1 MVGKKVS
8 VVSISLRPLGKYY
21 IRPLGAWAQPEVTI
35 MTADNWTEK
44 YKKKVVNASSAI
56 KKIRRGTRIFLG
68 TGCGVPYHLVQ
79 ELAKNA
85 SNMADNEIVHLLTLG
100 DTPSADPQ
108 FQEEFRHN
116 TFFVSENIRKA
127 VSEGRA
133 DYTPIMLSDIP
144 RLFRQKRMPL
154 DVAMIQVSPPDQH
167 GYVSL
172 GISVDITKAA
182 AESADLVIAQ
192 INDRMPI
199 THGDSFLNIKDID
212 WLVPYNES
220 LREFEPAKG
229 TDTINKIGKFVAR
242 LIENESTLE
251 LGIGALPQA
260 VCNNLLETGVQDLGI
275 HTEMFSDSLIPLI
288 QQGVV
293 TNRKK
298 SIHRD
303 KVIATF
309 AMGSENL
316 YDYINDNPMFHFHP
330 TEYVNDP
337 YVIGQNKK
345 MIAINSALEVDLTGQ
360 VCADSIGHRLFAG
373 IGGQVDFI
381 RGANRS
387 IGGKAIITMQS
398 TAMDGKVSRIVPRLS
413 EGAGVVTTRGDVDV
427 IITEYGL
434 ATLHG
439 KTIRERVLS
448 LIAIAHPDFRN
459 ELLEAAKNMLY
470 VHEDQVPFQVTG
482 TYFATEYE
490 AQEDFKGPDGPVT
503 LQFRLARPDDADRI
517 KDLFYDLS
525 EESIYFRFLTPLRS
539 LPRRT
544 LQDFYDVDA
553 DRDVSIVA
561 VVHPDAEHETE
572 KIIGA
577 GRYLLN
583 RSTNEAEFALLIK
596 DEYQG
601 KGVGSFLLNHLMRIA
616 KSKGIDS
623 FIAYVHPRNLPMIR
637 FLHRTDRI
645 VESHLSRE
653 DDEYIFKLK
662 L

>member
-1 MVGKKVS
+1 M
-8 VVSISLRPLGKYY
+8 SLGNAYRREVLKNPCQ
-21 IRPLGAWAQPEVTI
+21 IRVNQLTGQE
-35 MTADNWTEK
+35 WTEI
-44 YKKKVVNASSAI
+44 YKKKVVNANTAI

-85 SNMADNEIVHLLTLG
+85 NTMADNEIVHLLTLG
-100 DTPSADPQ
+100 DTPSADPR
-108 FQEEFRHN
+108 FQEAFRHN
-116 TFFVSENIRKA
+116 TFFVSENIREA
-127 VSEGRA
+127 VTEGRA

-144 RLFRQKRMPL
+144 RLFKQKRMPL

-167 GYVSL
+167 GFVSL
-172 GISVDITKAA
+172 GISVDITKSA

-192 INDRMPI
+192 VNDRMPI
-199 THGDSFLNIKDID
+199 THGDSFLHVQDID
-212 WLVPYNES
+212 WLVPHNEP
-220 LREFEPAKG
+220 LREFEAAEG
-229 TDTINKIGKFVAR
+229 TDTIKKIGEFVAR

-260 VCNNLLETGVQDLGI
+260 VCNSLLETGVQDLGI

-288 QQGVV
+288 QQGIV

-298 SIHRD
+298 SINKD
-303 KVIATF
+303 KVIASF
-309 AMGSENL
+309 AMGSEKL
-316 YDYINDNPMFHFHP
+316 YDYINDNPMFMFHP

-337 YVIGQNKK
+337 YVIGQNRK

-360 VCADSIGHRLFAG
+360 VCADSIGHKFYSG

-413 EGAGVVTTRGDVDV
+413 EGSGVVTTRGDVDV
-427 IITEYGL
+427 VITEYGL

-459 ELLEAAKNMLY
+459 NLLEAAKNMQY

-482 TYFATEYE
+482 TYFASEYE
-490 AQEDFKGPDGPVT
+490 AQEEFKGPDGPVT
-503 LQFRLARPDDADRI
+503 VYFRLARPDDTDRI

-539 LPRRT
+539 LPRKT

-561 VVHPDAEHETE
+561 VVYPDQDHETE
-572 KIIGA
+572 RIIGA
-577 GRYLLN
+577 GRYLLE
-583 RSTNEAEFALLIK
+583 RSTNEAEFALLIQ

-601 KGVGSFLLNHLMRIA
+601 KGIGSFLLNHLMRIA
-616 KSKGIDS
+616 KSKGIEA

-637 FLHRTDRI
+637 FLHKTDRV
-645 VESHLSRE
+645 VESHLSME
-653 DDEYIFKLK
+653 DEEYIFKLK